1 MHFLPILLIPAFL
14 WIALNA
20 KRWGLFAEV
29 PVDPEARVGY
39 WASQALAHLKVEL
52 AVARDL
58 RVEGERLCYR
68 KGKTEG
74 QIWSSKGHLYKREGP
89 GARESIGEIGH
100 DGVVNFV
107 HEPGLLHVSILAK
120 DGELTR
126 HLEVSLPVAGEGSPE
141 ARQKPASL
149 EAPL

>member
-1 MHFLPILLIPAFL
+1 MHLLPLLLIPAFI

-20 KRWGLFAEV
+20 KRYGLFAEV
-29 PVDPEARVGY
+29 PIDPEARVGY

-58 RVEGERLCYR
+58 RVEENRLHFR
-68 KGKTEG
+68 KGKVEG
-74 QIWSSKGHLYKREGP
+74 QIFSAKGHLYKKEGT
-89 GARESIGEIGH
+89 GSRESLGEIGA
-100 DGVVNFV
+100 DGTVKFI

-120 DGELTR
+120 DGDLSR
-126 HLEVSLPVAGEGSPE
+126 HLEVSLPVAGGGSPGQQ
-141 ARQKPASL
+141 QKPASL

>member
-1 MHFLPILLIPAFL
+1 MHLLPLLLIPAFI

-20 KRWGLFAEV
+20 KRYGLFAEV
-29 PVDPEARVGY
+29 PIDPEARVAY

-58 RVEGERLCYR
+58 RVEENRLCFR
-68 KGKTEG
+68 KGKVQG
-74 QIWSSKGHLYKREGP
+74 QIWSGKGHLYKKEGS
-89 GARESIGEIGH
+89 ARESLGQIGG

-120 DGELTR
+120 DGALSR
-126 HLEVSLPVAGEGSPE
+126 HLEVSLPVAQ
-141 ARQKPASL
+141 QKSVTL